1 VDDAYDELAVY
12 TLTRGDASFVHQ
24 HVVDVRAIKTATA
37 ETRSIAV
44 VQSLVGLYLHAE
56 HGFDGRQVQR
66 VHKVLAD
73 QRPEWPAFELPEDR
87 GSTTVD
93 DILAVTPG
101 DERDD
106 AIGRW
111 ARETWNACRLH
122 QGDIE
127 RFLRAYG
134 IAVASRQ
141 AHT

>member
-1 VDDAYDELAVY
+1 VDDAYDELAAY

-44 VQSLVGLYLHAE
+44 VQSLVGHYLHAE

-93 DILAVTPG
+93 DILAVHPATNATTRSGDGHARPG
-101 DERDD
+101 R
-106 AIGRW
+106 
-111 ARETWNACRLH
+111 
-122 QGDIE
+122 
-127 RFLRAYG
+127 RAE
-134 IAVASRQ
+134 
-141 AHT
+141 